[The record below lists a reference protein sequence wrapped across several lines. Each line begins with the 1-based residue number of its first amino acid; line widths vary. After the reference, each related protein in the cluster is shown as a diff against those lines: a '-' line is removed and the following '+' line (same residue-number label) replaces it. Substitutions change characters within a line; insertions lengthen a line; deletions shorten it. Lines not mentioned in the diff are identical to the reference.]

1 MGEGTHAA
9 GGGADAGEVVGTL
22 FRPDV
27 AAYPHEAY
35 HELLDT
41 CPVVRSEGLAV
52 VASRAAVDDV
62 LRRSDVFSSRMDAT
76 SLGNVRPLI
85 PLQIDPP
92 DHVRYRRILD
102 PLFAPRRMAALEER
116 LVALVHD
123 HIDRFVDAGEVDLVP
138 ALTVPFP
145 SEVFLTLFGLPLD
158 DLPEFLELK
167 DGIIRPPGDTP
178 EAQAAHRART
188 AQRIYDYFEATFD
201 ERSSSPRDDLL
212 SHLLTVEVDGERLT
226 RHEVLDVCFLLL
238 IAGLDTVSATL
249 DCMFVLLAGRP
260 DLRDRLARE
269 PDAVPA
275 AVEELLRHQTPVVM
289 VPRLAVAPTTVEGVA
304 VEPGDMVT
312 VLLGAADLDPTEVHD
327 PDEVDWARDVNRH
340 LAFGGGIH
348 RCLGSHLARLELR
361 VVLREFHARI
371 PDYALAPGAEP
382 VFTPAIRSA
391 ESLRIVFPT

>member
-1 MGEGTHAA
+1 MGEGTQAA

-35 HELLDT
+35 HELFDT

-289 VPRLAVAPTTVEGVA
+289 VPRLAVAPTTVQGVA

-371 PDYALAPGAEP
+371 PDYALAPAAEP